1 MNNATIENG
10 LLFLQNAANETFSQY
25 IPANPTDSNDTVA
38 ATLGFL
44 SNSTQAYYAANLA
57 SSPDQALIN
66 TTYAE
71 VVDAVAQYALAV
83 WNSIMDTYG
92 FVPSED
98 ALASTTDNVTIENFA
113 TVQTQAALNT
123 ASLIFVYFYVAT
135 GFTLILT
142 GFLGIINV
150 RSYTVWSWVRFATHI
165 MFGLAMAL
173 LSLLSRGDGTSALN
187 ISSTAWPLPIVAMV
201 VLVVLAIHHVSWE
214 NHEAEEKTGEKQ
226 YHFLPRW
233 RPNRHGSA

>member
-10 LLFLQNAANETFSQY
+10 VLFLQNAANETFSQY

-71 VVDAVAQYALAV
+71 VIDAVAQYALAV

-123 ASLIFVYFYVAT
+123 ASLIVSFFTHVVNPSNANRDTFYLVRLLLRRHRVHPHPHWLPRHNQRPQLHRMVVGPIRNAHP
-135 GFTLILT
+135 
-142 GFLGIINV
+142 V
-150 RSYTVWSWVRFATHI
+150 RSRHGPSLPPQQRRRHFRPQHLVHR
-165 MFGLAMAL
+165 LASAN
-173 LSLLSRGDGTSALN
+173 RGDGCARRYV
-187 ISSTAWPLPIVAMV
+187 P
-201 VLVVLAIHHVSWE
+201 
-214 NHEAEEKTGEKQ
+214 
-226 YHFLPRW
+226 
-233 RPNRHGSA
+233 